1 MKLYAILNYLRKTLI
16 AYNFSTN
23 FMAFGLL
30 QKYFKIPALENL
42 DFQNSFRNGIR
53 RRLRSFEKI

>member
-23 FMAFGLL
+23 FMAFGKL

-42 DFQNSFRNGIR
+42 DFQSSFRNGIR
-53 RRLRSFEKI
+53 GEA